1 MSDRTLI
8 LALAKVI
15 IAAAW
20 ADGQVTL
27 EETNSLKDLLFR
39 LPRTSRKHGRR
50 ITAREW
56 ATLEIYMESP
66 IDGTERARL
75 VEELQAT
82 LRAPRDRELALAALD
97 DLIHADGEV
106 SKEEL
111 AVMKEIR
118 SALDAVDLSIV
129 GQLGRLIRGP
139 IQRRTQAVASGPN
152 REHHV
157 EDFIK
162 NKVYYAVRRRLNL
175 GEAELA
181 IPETELRKLSL
192 AGGLMAQVAQVD
204 QEITEDEFDIIAR
217 ALQTDWGISEEA
229 AALVT
234 EVAVSEVS
242 ADLDFFRLTR
252 EFTTSTTEAE
262 RVRFLDVLFA
272 VAKADGHIS
281 LAENSEI
288 IRIASSLNLTR
299 QQFIDAKDKNEA
311 AL

>member
-50 ITAREW
+50 ISAREW
-56 ATLEIYMESP
+56 ATLEIYIESP

-75 VEELQAT
+75 VEELQAA
-82 LRAPRDRELALAALD
+82 LRTPRDRELALTALD
-97 DLIHADGEV
+97 DLIHADGDVTE
-106 SKEEL
+106 EEL

-118 SALDAVDLSIV
+118 SALESVDLSIV

-139 IQRRTQAVASGPN
+139 IQRRTQAAADAPN
-152 REHHV
+152 RELHL

-162 NKVYYAVRRRLNL
+162 NKVYYAVRRHL
-175 GEAELA
+175 GEADLD

-204 QEITEDEFDIIAR
+204 REVTEDEFDIIAR
-217 ALQTDWGISEEA
+217 ALQTEWGIPEEA

-234 EVAVSEVS
+234 EVAVSEVN

-252 EFTTSTTEAE
+252 EFTSSTTEAE
-262 RVRFLDVLFA
+262 RIHFLDILFA
-272 VAKADGHIS
+272 VAKADGRIS
-281 LAENSEI
+281 LAENDEI
-288 IRIASSLNLTR
+288 RRIASSLNLTR
-299 QQFIDAKDKNEA
+299 QQFIDAKDKA
-311 AL
+311 DATP

>member
-20 ADGQVTL
+20 ADGQVTR

-66 IDGTERARL
+66 IDEAERARL
-75 VEELQAT
+75 VDELQAA
-82 LRAPRDRELALAALD
+82 LRAPRDRELALSALD
-97 DLIHADGEV
+97 DLIHADGKV
-106 SKEEL
+106 SQEEL

-118 SALDAVDLSIV
+118 SALESVDLSIV

-152 REHHV
+152 RERHL

-162 NKVYYAVRRRLNL
+162 NKVYYAVRRRLNP
-175 GEAELA
+175 GAA
-181 IPETELRKLSL
+181 DPDIPETELRKLSL
-192 AGGLMAQVAQVD
+192 AGGLMARVAQVD
-204 QEITEDEFDIIAR
+204 QEVTEDEFDIIAR

-281 LAENSEI
+281 LAENAEI
-288 IRIASSLNLTR
+288 LRISSSLNLTR
-299 QQFIDAKDKNEA
+299 QQFIDAKDKTQA

>member
-1 MSDRTLI
+1 
-8 LALAKVI
+8 
-15 IAAAW
+15 
-20 ADGQVTL
+20 
-27 EETNSLKDLLFR
+27 
-39 LPRTSRKHGRR
+39 
-50 ITAREW
+50 
-56 ATLEIYMESP
+56 MESP

-75 VEELQAT
+75 VAELQAT

-118 SALDAVDLSIV
+118 SALDAVDLGIV
-129 GQLGRLIRGP
+129 GQLGQLIRGP

-175 GEAELA
+175 GEADPD

-204 QEITEDEFDIIAR
+204 QEVTEDEYDIIAR

-281 LAENSEI
+281 LAENAEI
-288 IRIASSLNLTR
+288 LRIASSLNLTR
-299 QQFIDAKDKNEA
+299 QQFIDAKDKTQA